1 MLWAIFRLVLAV
13 GGACVGSLV
22 VSFVEA
28 GAVARAA
35 EATGATAAP
44 GSALA
49 PLLLGLFLPVAIG
62 VGVGVGGASF
72 VAEPDAMRSPWDWFS
87 LLREGAVLDKL
98 RRAAIAPLTM
108 FVGFGFCVGAAH
120 LGLHT
125 LAVGTPRASGWALAA
140 ASMAWMVALVAV
152 AVALLPLVRRTLA
165 FGAEAFP
172 RLLDPV
178 FTGGVA
184 LVVVLALFGFGIARG
199 DVGGEG
205 GGWLGIF
212 GVLRRPELDLTPVFE
227 LVVIAAFAYVG
238 ALAFCRRR
246 ISLAPSKASR
256 PLWVGFAGSIVAV
269 GVLFSFCAR
278 ASSALDADPSLAR
291 GIEGSAP
298 LGKTALGV
306 LRRATDRDKDGA
318 SSRFGGGDCDDRDPH
333 VNPEA
338 LDVPG
343 NGIDEDCSGAD
354 TPAPAV
360 DAATVTSA
368 ASTPHAPRS
377 AHNVVLITIDTLRTD
392 VGFLGYRP
400 SPTPNLDALAD
411 KSAVFERAYAMASY
425 TGKSVGPMLIGKY
438 PSETRR
444 DGSHFN
450 TYFASNTLVA
460 ERAHDAGFRTFAA
473 HCHWYFRN
481 PTGLNQGMDV
491 WDTSAIPSG
500 MGDNDTTISSD
511 RMADAALRL
520 LAVKENV
527 TPVGADADESKPDE
541 SKPGAGHFFAWFHFF
556 DPHAQYVPHPEAP
569 AFDGAKAAKNLY
581 DGEVWFT
588 DKHVGRILD
597 YVASQPWAKDTA
609 IVVTADHGEAFSDH
623 GMNWHGRELWE
634 SLVRVPL
641 LVYVPGEKPTRVPVK
656 RSHIDLVPTL
666 LELMGLPLPE
676 AAGELRG
683 RSLLADVAVTDGRFE
698 ERDVFIDMPAGPYNT
713 ARRAL
718 VTGTTPGT
726 KLIHFGGANYQ
737 LYDLATDPAE
747 AHDLAADKTQRDAV
761 VARMQA
767 LRGQLEEIEVKP
779 SP

>member
-1 MLWAIFRLVLAV
+1 MVWAIFRLVLAV

-35 EATGATAAP
+35 EANAAAAAP
-44 GSALA
+44 VSALA
-49 PLLLGLFLPVAIG
+49 PLLLGLLLPVAIG
-62 VGVGVGGASF
+62 VGVGVGGASI
-72 VAEPDAMRSPWDWFS
+72 VAEPNAMRSPREWLS

-98 RRAAIAPLTM
+98 RRAAIAPLSV
-108 FVGFGFCVGAAH
+108 FVAFGSCVGAAH

-125 LAVGTPRASGWALAA
+125 LAVGTPRASGWSLAA

-165 FGAEAFP
+165 FGADAFP

-178 FTGGVA
+178 FTGGA
-184 LVVVLALFGFGIARG
+184 ALLVVFALFAFGIARG

-212 GVLRRPELDLTPVFE
+212 GVLRRPELDLTPVLE
-227 LVVIAAFAYVG
+227 ALVIAVGAYLG

-246 ISLAPSKASR
+246 VSQAPRTLRSLG
-256 PLWVGFAGSIVAV
+256 VGFAGSLVAV
-269 GVLFSFCAR
+269 GILVLFCAR
-278 ASSALDADPSLAR
+278 ASAALDADPSLAR
-291 GIEGSAP
+291 GIEGAAP

-368 ASTPHAPRS
+368 ATTPRAPLR
-377 AHNVVLITIDTLRTD
+377 AHNVVLLTIDTLRTD

-400 SPTPNLDALAD
+400 SPTPNLDALAE

-450 TYFASNTLVA
+450 TYLASNTLVA

-491 WDTSAIPSG
+491 WDTSAIPAG
-500 MGDNDTTISSD
+500 MGGDSDTTVSSD
-511 RMADAALRL
+511 RMADVALRL
-520 LAVKENV
+520 LSVKENV
-527 TPVGADADESKPDE
+527 TPDAVADEA
-541 SKPGAGHFFAWFHFF
+541 KPGAGHFFAWFHFF

-569 AFDGAKAAKNLY
+569 VFDDAKASKNLY

-588 DKHVGRILD
+588 DKHIGRVLD
-597 YVASQPWAKDTA
+597 FIASQPWAKDTA

-676 AAGELRG
+676 TAGELRG
-683 RSLLADVAVTDGRFE
+683 RSLLADMAVTDGRFE
-698 ERDVFIDMPAGPYNT
+698 ERDVFIDMPAGPYNA

-718 VTGTTPGT
+718 VTGPTPGT

-737 LYDLATDPAE
+737 LYDLAADPAE
-747 AHDLAADKTQRDAV
+747 AHDLAADKATRDAV

-767 LRGQLEEIEVKP
+767 LRARLEEIEVKP
-779 SP
+779 NP